1 MEKESTS
8 TKILNMFQQVC
19 IKSQLRFLGDPY
31 TGSTGALMR
40 TSEKDGH
47 LKAGHDKAFK
57 PAKTV

>member
-19 IKSQLRFLGDPY
+19 LKSLLSFLGDPFKE
-31 TGSTGALMR
+31 SSGALMR